1 MDQKLQR
8 HVIYS
13 YNTLKKKKNQCFE
26 TDFLQGQ
33 KTDPQDQ
40 GDPQIFLAL
49 AKCPPCTGDPGY
61 IWAIWIWKEA
71 VVICIL

>member
-1 MDQKLQR
+1 M
-8 HVIYS
+8 
-13 YNTLKKKKNQCFE
+13 
-26 TDFLQGQ
+26 DFLQGQ

-49 AKCPPCTGDPGY
+49 AKCPPRTGDPGY
-61 IWAIWIWKEA
+61 IWGIWIWKEA